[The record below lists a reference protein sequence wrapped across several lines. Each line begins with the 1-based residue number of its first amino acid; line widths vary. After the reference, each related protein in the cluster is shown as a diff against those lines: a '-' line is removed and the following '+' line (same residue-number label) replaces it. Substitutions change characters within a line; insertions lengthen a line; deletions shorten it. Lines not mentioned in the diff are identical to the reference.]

1 MVKILA
7 FPSLRGKNSKSVAP
21 GPGEDLPLVS
31 ATADGRIVVTPL
43 QRDRRGRGDWTNQEL
58 ADLYRVEGLLI
69 QANLRV
75 SSARGVTDE
84 GDPWFVFLRE
94 DGDVFVH
101 LARIDGGYVLDS
113 PGLSEV
119 LYGADFPELIKRFV
133 SDVAAKA
140 AAPTSDNVISLRPR
154 MLHDQTIRLH
164 PAVMLGALIW
174 SLYVASDDFVGM
186 AHAMEEMDGD
196 AGALPGPLD
205 VAASALALSPEL
217 AVSQLNAALDQQVH
231 SYGAP
236 PDAGAAAGVTDAGK
250 GSLSVDSRNVASG
263 SSGSIAWGHG
273 IAASLAAIAIGYG
286 FLQVT
291 EVSETA
297 DGESVSLVST
307 SSNDAIALSSLSSEQ
322 GQAEVSGDRGSATTT
337 EDLLSHHAPDQ
348 LELAALDVEVAV
360 LMHDLVEQD
369 NLLALQARFVEGNSE
384 VPVEA
389 AAPKMV
395 KVAPARKVE
404 ATAATSAPA
413 AATAPEAASSKHS
426 SAAVVEVAS
435 LSDSQIL
442 LSLVNG
448 HVGFVA
454 NHKLGDVT
462 VSTSLDQD
470 DLATLLPHLR
480 PKGEGMDGDAVIAV
494 EPVIAPIPSV
504 PAERAPTYSPAYLQ
518 YDDRAKDFV
527 ARFIERAGQIELV
540 QFDSHIV
547 LVDMTAI
554 DEATDVAYTVRW
566 VTEDGSVI
574 STIGHLQHFLEYGI
588 A

>member
-1 MVKILA
+1 IYRIKNKKIEYVRTVGAVSRIMQNVVDKFLLSREVEMWERSRPCGGRAATADLVSGIILTRVSMVEIVA
-7 FPSLRGKNSKSVAP
+7 FPSLRGKIAKSVAP
-21 GPGEDLPLVS
+21 GPGQDLPLVG
-31 ATADGRIVVTPL
+31 ATADGRIIVTPL

-58 ADLYRVEGLLI
+58 ADLYRVEGLLL

-119 LYGADFPELIKRFV
+119 LYGADFAELIKRFV

-250 GSLSVDSRNVASG
+250 GSLSVDSRNVVSG

-297 DGESVSLVST
+297 DGESVRLAST
-307 SSNDAIALSSLSSEQ
+307 SSNDAIALSSLLSEQ
-322 GQAEVSGDRGSATTT
+322 GQAEVSGDRGSATT
-337 EDLLSHHAPDQ
+337 
-348 LELAALDVEVAV
+348 
-360 LMHDLVEQD
+360 
-369 NLLALQARFVEGNSE
+369 
-384 VPVEA
+384 
-389 AAPKMV
+389 
-395 KVAPARKVE
+395 
-404 ATAATSAPA
+404 
-413 AATAPEAASSKHS
+413 
-426 SAAVVEVAS
+426 
-435 LSDSQIL
+435 
-442 LSLVNG
+442 
-448 HVGFVA
+448 
-454 NHKLGDVT
+454 
-462 VSTSLDQD
+462 
-470 DLATLLPHLR
+470 
-480 PKGEGMDGDAVIAV
+480 
-494 EPVIAPIPSV
+494 
-504 PAERAPTYSPAYLQ
+504 
-518 YDDRAKDFV
+518 
-527 ARFIERAGQIELV
+527 
-540 QFDSHIV
+540 
-547 LVDMTAI
+547 
-554 DEATDVAYTVRW
+554 
-566 VTEDGSVI
+566 
-574 STIGHLQHFLEYGI
+574 
-588 A
+588 